1 MTNSFSSPVARLE
14 VGKHTVWLVSNI
26 DGLFRQDYL
35 YYNNFNYI
43 MNIVLVHKFLKK
55 KSYFVYRVHIFINK
69 LYTKKK
75 VHHIK
80 VKPKNQKFD

>member
-55 KSYFVYRVHIFINK
+55 KNLISCIGYIYLSTNCI
-69 LYTKKK
+69 LKKK
-75 VHHIK
+75 YII
-80 VKPKNQKFD
+80 

>member
-1 MTNSFSSPVARLE
+1 
-14 VGKHTVWLVSNI
+14 
-26 DGLFRQDYL
+26 
-35 YYNNFNYI
+35 

-55 KSYFVYRVHIFINK
+55 KTYFVYRVHIFINK

-80 VKPKNQKFD
+80 VKPKNQKLD